1 MPVVIHR
8 NDLARVAPLW
18 LKYTEDIRRD
28 REGPN
33 KWPIE
38 WNDNRFVVNR
48 IEWVAEMF
56 GYVIAAAHLD
66 LRHEMVDLQHVPSVH
81 KRLTPGVPFLHY
93 HVRIETADHKFW
105 NKGDDHAGQRFPW
118 PIADGTDPVTR
129 RLLQALHDAYTAVG
143 ETDRTKYNKWA
154 NYFSEWDNPQHEA
167 PEERVQATALA
178 PASSRR
184 LLAVAPD
191 AAWPYAYP
199 DSSSVPVWRHNY
211 THSELTL
218 A

>member
-1 MPVVIHR
+1 MGWAQIASHYCKGICKHFDPIAVPVVIHR

-38 WNDNRFVVNR
+38 WNDNRFTVNR

-66 LRHEMVDLQHVPSVH
+66 LRHEMVDLQLVPSVH

-118 PIADGTDPVTR
+118 PVSWRKPGLFPRGLDSRPR
-129 RLLQALHDAYTAVG
+129 
-143 ETDRTKYNKWA
+143 
-154 NYFSEWDNPQHEA
+154 
-167 PEERVQATALA
+167 
-178 PASSRR
+178 ASSP
-184 LLAVAPD
+184 A
-191 AAWPYAYP
+191 
-199 DSSSVPVWRHNY
+199 
-211 THSELTL
+211 
-218 A
+218 